1 MALLQ
6 LEAARDFIMSDKLKI
21 FNFKSEK
28 ILEFPCKDDTSNIR
42 NVKQFIDDEESM
54 ALSDLS
60 RIQVFWL
67 FSALPVPDDVLV
79 KDLLDQKAE
88 LYYLLPQLAKVQATG
103 SGNTFILDM
112 AWTFEGVLW
121 APSFHLFSGE
131 TMVFSKTKNFFGR
144 TTEKRCLRLTAGRK
158 PDVFRIP
165 NRGRFAV
172 LRNK

>member
-1 MALLQ
+1 MAILQ

-88 LYYLLPQLAKVQATG
+88 LYYFLPQLAKVQATG

-112 AWTFEGVLW
+112 DIWRGFMGTFFSFIFRRNYGLLQNQKLFWTNN
-121 APSFHLFSGE
+121 GE
-131 TMVFSKTKNFFGR
+131 KVFATDCW
-144 TTEKRCLRLTAGRK
+144 T
-158 PDVFRIP
+158 
-165 NRGRFAV
+165 
-172 LRNK
+172 